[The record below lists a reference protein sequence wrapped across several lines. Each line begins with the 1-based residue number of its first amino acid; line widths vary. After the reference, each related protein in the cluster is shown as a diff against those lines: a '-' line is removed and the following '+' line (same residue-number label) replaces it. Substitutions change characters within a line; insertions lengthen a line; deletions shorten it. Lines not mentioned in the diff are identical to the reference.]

1 MYRTNPGLEL
11 GSRSGLGSK
20 LILEKLQEQGI
31 EVSYTVSDASHF
43 LLEQAE
49 KRLKGYPGVEFILLD
64 LDRSLLESDIKS
76 GSYDVILSLNA
87 LHRCKNL
94 PFALQQLDCLLKK
107 EGLLFTLEL
116 VKNHPLELLSS
127 AILEKDTKGLQM
139 TERSAIRPY
148 WILILG
154 KTNWKKIVSPA
165 YFMPLIRKKRMHCMP
180 IF

>member
-1 MYRTNPGLEL
+1 M
-11 GSRSGLGSK
+11 
-20 LILEKLQEQGI
+20 
-31 EVSYTVSDASHF
+31 
-43 LLEQAE
+43 
-49 KRLKGYPGVEFILLD
+49 EFILLD

-127 AILEKDTKGLQM
+127 AILEKGYQGL
-139 TERSAIRPY
+139 TDDRKERHQAILDSY
-148 WILILG
+148 SWKNKLEENSFSSVFYAVNQEEEDALYANILTAR
-154 KTNWKKIVSPA
+154 TN
-165 YFMPLIRKKRMHCMP
+165 C
-180 IF
+180 